1 MNVSFSADMNSTFTA
16 HNGVDVDLAAQA
28 RQLPV
33 YQKLIA
39 AIKSETV
46 AIKQGRVSNSPIL
59 VRNRFLAP
67 LRKSVTVGNTVT
79 AVET

>member
-1 MNVSFSADMNSTFTA
+1 MTNSTRIFEKPDNADDKNMNVSFSADMTSTFTA

-39 AIKSETV
+39 AIKAETV
-46 AIKQGRVSNSPIL
+46 AIKQEKFHEKIL
-59 VRNRFLAP
+59 
-67 LRKSVTVGNTVT
+67 
-79 AVET
+79 